1 MNDYEM
7 TFVLYAEEERFK
19 NGKEQVKKELEQVGA
34 KIEKEE
40 DLGDRSLA
48 YPIKKEERGHYLY
61 FETQISPEKVSD
73 LDKSLKLATDVLKY
87 LFIRKDNKKNT
98 P

>member
-61 FETQISPEKVSD
+61 LETQISPEKVSD
-73 LDKSLKLATDVLKY
+73 LDKNLKLASDVLKY
-87 LFIRKDNKKNT
+87 LFIRKDNK
-98 P
+98 